1 MDSLTLT
8 KSEKE
13 IMDLLWNTDRPLTAS
28 EIVNLTPERT
38 WKKSYIHLLI
48 NSLLS
53 KQLIKPDALARTG
66 RNFGRTFVAAMT
78 SEEYAVLQITN
89 SRNYSPDSIPLLV
102 SALLDATDNIDIIE
116 KTEAIV
122 KAKKESLR

>member
-66 RNFGRTFVAAMT
+66 RNFGRTFAAAMT

-89 SRNYSPDSIPLLV
+89 NRNFSPDSIPPLV
-102 SALLDATDNIDIIE
+102 SALLDVTDNIDIIE
-116 KTEAIV
+116 KTEAVI
-122 KAKKESLR
+122 KEKKESLQ